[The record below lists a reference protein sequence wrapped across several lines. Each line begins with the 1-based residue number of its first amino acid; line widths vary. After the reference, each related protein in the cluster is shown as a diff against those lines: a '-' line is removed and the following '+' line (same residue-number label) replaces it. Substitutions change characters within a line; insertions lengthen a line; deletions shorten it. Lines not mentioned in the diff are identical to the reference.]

1 MKGGWLVTELL
12 CENLMK
18 SLTYLLRRYIHPCL
32 HCGSF
37 LKSDGLLCE
46 PCRGLLNR
54 YLDTKLVTRTLAIF
68 EAHALFRWN
77 PGTSDLLS
85 AQLVGLKGT
94 RLQRDWGYW
103 AERFVSRRLPAGLP
117 QRRLIII
124 PAPSKTGAKDHA
136 FQWAE
141 ALAQATGGEVY
152 PCLRKV
158 RARHQR
164 GANRD
169 QRVEVELEL
178 DENSS
183 LVSDNWSEVL
193 WIFADDIVTTG
204 STALAAFEALGSPP
218 HFETWALAHRTL
230 ACRD

>member
-1 MKGGWLVTELL
+1 MKNILDLI
-12 CENLMK
+12 
-18 SLTYLLRRYIHPCL
+18 RRYIHPCL

-46 PCRGLLNR
+46 SCRGLLNR

-68 EAHALFRWN
+68 DAHALFRWN

-94 RLQRDWGYW
+94 RSQADWAYW
-103 AERFVSRRLPAGLP
+103 AQRFLSRRLSEGLP
-117 QRRLIII
+117 PRRIIII
-124 PAPSKTGAKDHA
+124 PAPSKSGGRDHA
-136 FQWAE
+136 YQWAE
-141 ALAQATGGEVY
+141 ALAAITGAQVY
-152 PCLRKV
+152 PCLRKL
-158 RARHQR
+158 RSQHQR
-164 GANRD
+164 GADRD
-169 QRVEVELEL
+169 KRIEVELEL

-183 LVSDNWSEVL
+183 MVSDYWSETL